1 MTLSVNGTI
10 IPEETLAQEMA
21 RLGRDPQ
28 AQEAARRTLAIRE
41 LLLQRAGEL
50 GLLED
55 GAPRGAVT
63 FADRGSEEAV
73 IDRLL
78 AQEVRTPEPQEAEC
92 RRHYDTHPERFV
104 AGELVSASH
113 ILFALTPGTPV
124 QALRERA
131 GATLAE
137 LVADPALFAERAREL
152 SNCPSGAQGGSLGQ
166 FGRGDMAPEFEKAL
180 FGTAATGVLPSLVAT
195 RHGFHV
201 VLVERRAPGRR
212 LPFEAVRE
220 RIAVHLS
227 ALVQERAL
235 RQYVTVLA
243 GQARIEG
250 VELASVATPLVQ

>member
-1 MTLSVNGTI
+1 MNLSVNGTI
-10 IPEETLAQEMA
+10 LTEEALREEMA
-21 RLGRDPQ
+21 RLGPGPVAQ
-28 AQEAARRTLAIRE
+28 AASRRTLAIRE

-55 GAPRGAVT
+55 GAPRSAVT
-63 FADRGSEEAV
+63 FADRESEEAV

-92 RRHYDTHPERFV
+92 RRHYEVHASRFV
-104 AGELVSASH
+104 AGELVAASH
-113 ILFALTPGTPV
+113 ILFALTHGTPV

-137 LVADPALFAERAREL
+137 LVANPALFEARAREL

-166 FGRGDMAPEFEKAL
+166 FGRGEMAPEFEKAI
-180 FGTAATGVLPSLVAT
+180 FGTPATGVLPSLVAT

-201 VLVERRAPGRR
+201 VLVEQRLPGRQ

-220 RIAVHLS
+220 KIAVHLS
-227 ALVQERAL
+227 ARVQERAL
-235 RQYVTVLA
+235 RQYVAVLA

-250 VELASVATPLVQ
+250 VELESVATPLVQ